1 MNVPA
6 LLKSLS
12 DLTHAMHS
20 ATSYADALTA
30 AIMRKGDLE
39 IDGLV
44 FRRRADI
51 HIATDYV
58 HTGRHAMVFELA
70 GSGKTYTVSIEPVP
84 ETHGG
89 KP

>member
-1 MNVPA
+1 MNTPA

-12 DLTHAMHS
+12 NLTHAMHS

-51 HIATDYV
+51 QIPTDYV
-58 HTGRHAMVFELA
+58 HTGTHRVVYELV
-70 GSGKTYTVSIEPVP
+70 GSGKTYELAITPIK